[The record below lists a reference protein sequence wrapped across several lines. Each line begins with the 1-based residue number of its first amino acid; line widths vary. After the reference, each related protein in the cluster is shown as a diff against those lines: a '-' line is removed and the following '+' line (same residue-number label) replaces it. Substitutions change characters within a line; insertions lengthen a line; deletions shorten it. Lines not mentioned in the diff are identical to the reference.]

1 MDAKDCQHEVELGV
15 RGSKDKPWP
24 HRGEI
29 QCSRQWMHRA
39 ANIRLNSAC
48 VAARIS
54 PGHTGVQFS
63 ARDYTKRDM
72 LCQTQYAR
80 LIRVRSTELNTQYNA
95 KHTDKTQCA
104 LQRQACCVKREL
116 LCQSR
121 RSMQIK
127 MRCVKQN
134 TVYKTNTLCETRNT
148 YGDDLSGDK
157 CWLSGI

>member
-1 MDAKDCQHEVELGV
+1 MQRIVNMRLNSACVAARIKA
-15 RGSKDKPWP
+15 WP

-29 QCSRQWMHRA
+29 QRTRQWMHRA

-80 LIRVRSTELNTQYNA
+80 LIRVRSTELNTQYNT
-95 KHTDKTQCA
+95 KHTVQDTMRSAKAGVLCKTRIA
-104 LQRQACCVKREL
+104 LPKQAFNANQNALRETEYSV
-116 LCQSR
+116 QNKYAVRNEKYIWGRPVR
-121 RSMQIK
+121 R
-127 MRCVKQN
+127 
-134 TVYKTNTLCETRNT
+134 
-148 YGDDLSGDK
+148 
-157 CWLSGI
+157 